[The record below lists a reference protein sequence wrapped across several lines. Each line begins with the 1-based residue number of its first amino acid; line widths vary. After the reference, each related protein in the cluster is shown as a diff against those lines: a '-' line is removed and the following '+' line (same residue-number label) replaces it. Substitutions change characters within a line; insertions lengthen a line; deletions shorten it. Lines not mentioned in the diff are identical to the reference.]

1 MSNAC
6 FGEHFDTIVFKNWL
20 KSSSAFISIKN
31 LDGKYLGISE
41 IYAKF
46 LGYES
51 SEDIVGKYTPDVFSL
66 RNAASYAKQD
76 KLVVNAVRQFT
87 FKNKYVHPEKGLLYL
102 EIVKTPILNE
112 KMSVVAI
119 ETVVTDVT
127 EKYLL
132 FNKWQREQL
141 KFRKFFNDI
150 PVAVWIKD
158 ARNRYVNVNREFCA
172 FCNSSKD
179 EVIGQKYVNQERVE
193 GIIGEEEL
201 SLIRAQDEF
210 VLKENKKHILEFC
223 TIRDGK
229 KCCIKMIKIPISIK
243 GKVIGLIG
251 CCHSTS
257 DKKPM

>member
-6 FGEHFDTIVFKNWL
+6 FGEHFDTMVFKNWL
-20 KSSSAFISIKN
+20 KFSSAFISIKN
-31 LDGKYLGISE
+31 TDGKYIGISDA
-41 IYAKF
+41 YANF

-51 SEDIVGKYTPDVFSL
+51 SEDITGKYTPNVFSL
-66 RNAASYAKQD
+66 KNAAAYAKQD
-76 KLVVNAVRQFT
+76 KLVINTVRQLT
-87 FKNKYVHPEKGLLYL
+87 FKNKFVHPEKGLLYL

-112 KMSVVAI
+112 KKTVVAI

-132 FNKWQREQL
+132 FNKLQREQL
-141 KFRKFFNDI
+141 KFKRFFNDI

-158 ARNRYVNVNREFCA
+158 AKNRYINVNREFCEI
-172 FCNSSKD
+172 FNSPKD
-179 EVIGQKYVNQERVE
+179 EIIGQKYVNQERLE

-210 VLKENKKHILEFC
+210 VFKENKKHVLEFC
-223 TIRDGK
+223 TIQDGK
-229 KCCIKMIKIPISIK
+229 KGCIKMIKIPIFRK

-251 CCHSTS
+251 CCHSTL